1 MTNPTRRAMTVIVF
15 AAAVVGSL
23 IFAHAM
29 YRTIAIENHRA
40 IGCGAC

>member
-1 MTNPTRRAMTVIVF
+1 MSNHTRCAMTVIVF
-15 AAAVVGSL
+15 AAAIAGSL